1 MNSET
6 LQFTR
11 NDLIETLRKINSE
24 LISDLKN
31 TNVPFRKSKYC
42 TPAELS
48 EYFRVSPMT
57 VSRLTKSG
65 KLKSYRLQGKIL
77 YCWDEVDQALDEVDQ
92 ALDELNEGGK

>member
-11 NDLIETLRKINSE
+11 NDLIETFRKINSE
-24 LISDLKN
+24 LISELKKA
-31 TNVPFRKSKYC
+31 NVPVRKSKYC
-42 TPAELS
+42 TSAELS
-48 EYFRVSPMT
+48 EYFRVSLMT

-77 YCWDEVDQALDEVDQ
+77 YCWDEVDQAF
-92 ALDELNEGGK
+92 DELNEGGK